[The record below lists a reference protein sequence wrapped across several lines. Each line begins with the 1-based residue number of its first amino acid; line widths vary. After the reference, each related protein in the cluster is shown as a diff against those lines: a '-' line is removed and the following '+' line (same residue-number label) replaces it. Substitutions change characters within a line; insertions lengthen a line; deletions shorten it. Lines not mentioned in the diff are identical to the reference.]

1 MKKII
6 LSNLLK
12 IKNSSIYKLIFIF
25 PIIACTLSLLFSALG
40 GESILRLT
48 SETSL
53 NQWGIIWINV
63 IIAVNSGLLNKLE
76 KDSNKYSIYLSKDV
90 DLKKVE
96 YSRIILIGLVS
107 LVTSFILGLMLVII
121 SLVLPTPSITTLGKV
136 LLTIL
141 LIWFTTLWQIPFS
154 LWLSRKTN
162 LYFVIIIN
170 TTVPLIIGTSF
181 SLLDEWYYFPHDW
194 SMKLLEPM
202 TGMRINGIP
211 FGTDFVPD
219 YSQVLV
225 AIGLG
230 ILFFILLTELAAI
243 SFKRQVK

>member
-162 LYFVIIIN
+162 LYITPRVPGN
-170 TTVPLIIGTSF
+170 TPET
-181 SLLDEWYYFPHDW
+181 
-194 SMKLLEPM
+194 
-202 TGMRINGIP
+202 
-211 FGTDFVPD
+211 
-219 YSQVLV
+219 
-225 AIGLG
+225 
-230 ILFFILLTELAAI
+230 
-243 SFKRQVK
+243 